1 MYVLMINGSPKPN
14 GCIGTALNIIG
25 GELAGE
31 GIESEIVTVGNKD
44 IRGCIAC
51 LRCKQTGKCV
61 FDDLVNETA
70 PKLERADGLILGTPV
85 YFGSANGGMVSF
97 VDRLFYSTPFDKAM
111 KLGASVISNRRG
123 GSSATFDEM
132 NKYFTISGMPVVSST
147 YWNDVHGYTAEDVY
161 KDEEGVQTL
170 KNLAHNMAFLL
181 KAVAL
186 AKEACGLP
194 KMVREVHTNMIR

>member
-14 GCIGTALNIIG
+14 GCVATALKIIG
-25 GELAGE
+25 EELAKE
-31 GIESEIVTVGNKD
+31 DIESEIVAVGNKN

-51 LRCKQTGKCV
+51 LKCRETGRCV

-85 YFGSANGGMVSF
+85 YFGSANGTMVSF
-97 VDRLFYSTPFDKAM
+97 TDRLFYSTPFSKAM

-123 GSSATFDEM
+123 GSSATFDEV

-161 KDEEGVQTL
+161 KDEEGVQTM

-181 KAVAL
+181 KSVAL
-186 AKEACGLP
+186 GKEKYGAP
-194 KMVREVHTNMIR
+194 KMVKEVSTNMIR